1 MILTHISACKLYRYK
16 TYIVDIDHLFLN
28 IMVFTTGAVVI
39 FLLKQA
45 HGVLSKLF

>member
-16 TYIVDIDHLFLN
+16 TYIVDIDHHFLN
-28 IMVFTTGAVVI
+28 MFTTGAVVI

>member
-16 TYIVDIDHLFLN
+16 TYIVDIDHHFLN
-28 IMVFTTGAVVI
+28 MVFTTGAVVI